1 MKVVNV
7 LDVFGTGGG
16 KSGRCMKLIMG
27 LDALGY
33 EQMVIVL
40 NQTEIATHPDIQ
52 RAENVRLEII
62 EKNRIGY
69 VKAVRK
75 VFRLLNEFHPDVV
88 QVWGPTVSASI
99 IGLYASTHHYFKY
112 IGAYIADC
120 LYPRFGFI
128 AKVIHAYSR
137 KRCDAFVGN
146 SQAALDSYKVPKHKQ
161 VLIYNGFVPRLVPFR
176 SKEEIM
182 TELGLDAKYIISM
195 VAVMRKEKDYDTFLQ
210 CAQELCGERNDVAF
224 LCIGRG
230 PQEEM
235 YREKVK
241 AINEPRIQ
249 VLGFRYDVDNY
260 YKASYV
266 TVLCNSII
274 NNFAVGESLSNS
286 ILESMAVGTPVLATN
301 YGGTPEIINDG
312 KNGYLLRHQDV
323 AQLKGLILQ
332 LIEHPEER
340 EKLSTAAEE
349 TIRTKFEINRM
360 VNEYIE
366 LFNRKDVTNQ

>member
-1 MKVVNV
+1 MKIVNV

-40 NQTEIATHPDIQ
+40 NQTEIETHPDIQ
-52 RAENVRLEII
+52 RAQNVRLEII

-88 QVWGPTVSASI
+88 QVWAPIMSSSI
-99 IGLYASTHHYFKY
+99 VGLYALTHHKFMYF
-112 IGAYIADC
+112 GTYIADC
-120 LYPRFGFI
+120 LYPQFGLF
-128 AKVIHAYSR
+128 AKVLHAYSR

-146 SQAALDSYKVPKHKQ
+146 SQAALDSYNIPKRKQ
-161 VLIYNGFVPRLVPFR
+161 VLIYNGFVPRQVSFR

-182 TELGLDAKYIISM
+182 ADLGIDVKYIISM
-195 VAVMRKEKDYDTFLQ
+195 VAVMRKEKDFGTFLQ
-210 CAQELCGERNDVAF
+210 CAKELCGERNDVAF

-241 AINEPRIQ
+241 AMKEPRIQ

-301 YGGTPEIINDG
+301 YGGTPEIIEHG

-323 AQLKGLILQ
+323 AQLKGLVLQ

-340 EKLSTAAEE
+340 EKLSAAAEE

-360 VNEYIE
+360 VNEYIA
-366 LFNRKDVTNQ
+366 LFNR